1 MWIINTVESRVVA
14 LSRGLCAAYSN
25 ANKICVCYTE
35 LWFKLSRVILV
46 NMNSSSIQTRQI
58 RSRYQFVMHIVCCH
72 VSLYHSITLSLY
84 ISVWVYF
91 FFIAAMVNQ
100 KKKKTLTFCPH
111 MSSDTHISN
120 VLFPHVFEQPLRRIN
135 NSAIL
140 LRANNWWINFI
151 WMHWD
156 WQLYFQCRKQSNPT
170 PFDRHFIPLMP
181 CGECILSYSF
191 IRSYVHSNVYLQN
204 NRFKE

>member
-72 VSLYHSITLSLY
+72 VSLYHSITLSLNHSITLY
-84 ISVWVYF
+84 LCMGLF
-91 FFIAAMVNQ
+91 FLYCCDGES
-100 KKKKTLTFCPH
+100 KKKKNFNILP
-111 MSSDTHISN
+111 S
-120 VLFPHVFEQPLRRIN
+120 HVIRHSYLECSVSTCIWT
-135 NSAIL
+135 AIE
-140 LRANNWWINFI
+140 AN
-151 WMHWD
+151 
-156 WQLYFQCRKQSNPT
+156 K
-170 PFDRHFIPLMP
+170 
-181 CGECILSYSF
+181 
-191 IRSYVHSNVYLQN
+191 
-204 NRFKE
+204 